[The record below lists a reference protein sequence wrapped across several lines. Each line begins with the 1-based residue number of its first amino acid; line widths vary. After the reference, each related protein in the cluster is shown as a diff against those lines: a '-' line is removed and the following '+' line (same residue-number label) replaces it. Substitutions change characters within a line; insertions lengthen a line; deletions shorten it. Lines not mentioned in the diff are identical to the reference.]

1 MGAALIRATV
11 EGKLPSDM
19 GIQLISAVSQFVNAV
34 KINEQLPNHQDEPI
48 FTKIVLRRVTKGN
61 VIDKIER
68 EIPIP
73 HMKNSPV

>member
-1 MGAALIRATV
+1 MTV

-19 GIQLISAVSQFVNAV
+19 GIQLISAVNQFANTV

-48 FTKIVLRRVTKGN
+48 FTKIVLRRVDAKGN
-61 VIDKIER
+61 VIDNIER

-73 HMKNSPV
+73 PYEK